1 MVDVTDNNKYIYPL
15 TPQSRGKF
23 VIADTDPNN
32 TPLGRAKLEALY
44 GAGNVVVVP
53 HKEFLS
59 YVGTDLDLI
68 SLYSSENFNPLSV
81 STTNTPSV
89 QTPSIVGGNIT
100 LTPPT
105 NLSLGQYQLVAGTA
119 GTNTISIP
127 VLFNTVAGA
136 DGYEITYST
145 VTTSSTGAVTNVVT
159 TASTA
164 GNIVVSWN
172 AISNATNYVFTATNI
187 ANNQFSNALV
197 TPSSGATTVTESMT
211 VPTGVYQVTIT
222 PYNAQGLAGTSY
234 ITGNISV

>member
-1 MVDVTDNNKYIYPL
+1 MVDTTDNNKYIYPL

-32 TPLGRAKLEALY
+32 TKLGIAKLEALY

-53 HKEFLS
+53 HSEFLS
-59 YVGTDLDLI
+59 YVNADLDLI
-68 SLYSSENFNPLSV
+68 STYSSENFNPLSV
-81 STTNTPSV
+81 STNNAPSV
-89 QTPSIVGGNIT
+89 QSPSIVGGNIS

-105 NLSLGQYQLVAGTA
+105 NLSLGQYQLVSGTA

-145 VTTSSTGAVTNVVT
+145 VTTTSNDKVTNVT
-159 TASTA
+159 TSGSTS

-172 AISNATNYVFTATNI
+172 AISSATNYVFTATNI

-197 TPSSGATTVTESMT
+197 TPTSGSTTVTESMT

-222 PYNAQGLAGTSY
+222 PYNAQGLAGTSVT
-234 ITGNISV
+234 TGNISV